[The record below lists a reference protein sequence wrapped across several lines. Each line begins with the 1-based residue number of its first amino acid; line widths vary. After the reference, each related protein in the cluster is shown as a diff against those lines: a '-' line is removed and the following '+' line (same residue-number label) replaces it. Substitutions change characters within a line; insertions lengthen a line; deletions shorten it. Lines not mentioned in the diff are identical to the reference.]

1 MTEYEGLICTKA
13 VGYYQVGDRAKVVDL
28 DPWGNPIFEKQ
39 QNPGV
44 GLANW
49 TMYFRKGEQYTP
61 PEPKK
66 IQIETIKAG
75 TLLTIS
81 TGEYSDYNVHGVFRV
96 MKDITQDDYDA
107 FRVEDENGFCD
118 VANVL
123 ARMATS
129 GYIEDVPSTEL
140 HLGSY
145 GELDPKIYHED

>member
-1 MTEYEGLICTKA
+1 MTEYEDLICTKA
-13 VGYYQVGDRAKVVDL
+13 VGYYQVGDRAKVIDL
-28 DPWGNPIFEKQ
+28 DPWGNPILEKQ
-39 QNPGV
+39 PNAGV

-49 TMYFRKGEQYTP
+49 TMYFRKGEPYIP

-96 MKDITQDDYDA
+96 LKDITQDDYDA
-107 FRVEDENGFCD
+107 FRVEDGDAYCD
-118 VANVL
+118 ISVTL
-123 ARMATS
+123 AKMVTS

-140 HLGSY
+140 HLGAY
-145 GELDPKIYHED
+145 GELDPEIYHKD

>member
-1 MTEYEGLICTKA
+1 MTEYEDLICTKA
-13 VGYYQVGDRAKVVDL
+13 VDCYQVGDRAKIIDL
-28 DPWGNPIFEKQ
+28 DSWGNPIFDKQ
-39 QNPGV
+39 INKGV

-49 TMYFRKGEQYTP
+49 TLYFRRGEPYTP

-81 TGEYSDYNVHGVFRV
+81 TGEWSDYNVHGVFRV
-96 MKDITQDDYDA
+96 LKDITQDDYDA
-107 FRVEDENGFCD
+107 FRVEDEYCD

-145 GELDPKIYHED
+145 GELEPKIYHKD